1 MQAITP
7 KGNVMDGDSQQH
19 VQESSPDLTAF
30 NGRRRWREPHFR
42 NDLAAMRAMRVIAG
56 DGFAAI
62 DTLPRPS
69 DTLLNAA
76 HATNL
81 VLFLE
86 NSRLLSTAWSSMV
99 RSSMKQKYL

>member
-1 MQAITP
+1 
-7 KGNVMDGDSQQH
+7 VDDESQQH
-19 VQESSPDLTAF
+19 IQESSPDLTAL

-62 DTLPRPS
+62 DALPHAG
-69 DTLLNAA
+69 DTLLKAA
-76 HATNL
+76 HAANL
-81 VLFLE
+81 VLFRE
-86 NSRLLSTAWSSMV
+86 NSPLLLAAWASIV